1 MLATPIGAHRG
12 QSHPRSGRNTCRTGT
27 CAFCMALRAVV
38 RALATAVE
46 RLVEGHRHDRFF
58 SPFSGS
64 SIDHQRHPQRCALPP
79 NIAHAP
85 RRISPY
91 KSRSSSTHM
100 VFRGAR
106 APIAAEVRAGA
117 IAAAGSPRT
126 WFRDRITRPPCNPDI
141 ISIMMIAAFADVV
154 LGDQSTQREFSTISE
169 KLTRRAFHRA
179 AP

>member
-1 MLATPIGAHRG
+1 
-12 QSHPRSGRNTCRTGT
+12 
-27 CAFCMALRAVV
+27 
-38 RALATAVE
+38 
-46 RLVEGHRHDRFF
+46 
-58 SPFSGS
+58 
-64 SIDHQRHPQRCALPP
+64 
-79 NIAHAP
+79 
-85 RRISPY
+85 
-91 KSRSSSTHM
+91 M

-126 WFRDRITRPPCNPDI
+126 WFRDRITRQLGHLAI

-154 LGDQSTQREFSTISE
+154 LDDQSTQREFSTISE